1 MTDTTPSGN
10 AESAESADNGADKYM
25 VPALERGLRLLQEF
39 GRGNATLGAPELA
52 RRLQLPRATIFRM
65 LNTLEAMGFLQR
77 AEGSNDYRLG
87 LSVLRLGFE
96 FLSSMDLTELGQPVI
111 ARLCGEI
118 RYPCN
123 IVVRDGRSIVY
134 VAKVTPPTPLTSSVR
149 VGTRLPAHATALGRV
164 LLADL
169 SLSELRTLYP
179 EEHLE
184 AHTPKTPRTVLDLF
198 NLVEADREGFQ
209 RGRNLDK
216 IGQDE
221 ADTSELFFN
230 DVRVPITNCLGEE
243 GQGFIYLMSELP
255 QERLSIA
262 VSAQAGAQRAFD
274 EALAFT
280 KDRKAFGKT
289 VFDFQNT
296 RFVLA
301 DLAAKLQAGWAHLDW
316 CLKRHETHDLNG
328 SQASAAKLW
337 HTELLWEVCDK
348 ALQLHGGAGYMN
360 EYMIARL
367 WRDARVQRIYGGTT
381 EIMKEVVGRSL

>member
-169 SLSELRTLYP
+169 SLPELRTLYP

-198 NLVEADREGFQ
+198 NLVEADRERGHVFSEGFYESSICTIAAPV
-209 RGRNLDK
+209 RDHSGRVVAALGTTVPAPHVEEGRAETLIAGVCDAAA
-216 IGQDE
+216 E
-221 ADTSELFFN
+221 LSELLN
-230 DVRVPITNCLGEE
+230 YR
-243 GQGFIYLMSELP
+243 P
-255 QERLSIA
+255 QTQTQTQTQTAQLLSLN
-262 VSAQAGAQRAFD
+262 SRRAG
-274 EALAFT
+274 
-280 KDRKAFGKT
+280 
-289 VFDFQNT
+289 
-296 RFVLA
+296 
-301 DLAAKLQAGWAHLDW
+301 
-316 CLKRHETHDLNG
+316 
-328 SQASAAKLW
+328 
-337 HTELLWEVCDK
+337 
-348 ALQLHGGAGYMN
+348 GGH
-360 EYMIARL
+360 
-367 WRDARVQRIYGGTT
+367 V
-381 EIMKEVVGRSL
+381 

>member
-1 MTDTTPSGN
+1 GN

-198 NLVEADREGFQ
+198 NLVEADRERGHVFSEGFYESSICTIAAPV
-209 RGRNLDK
+209 RDHSGRVVAALGTTVPAPHVEEGRAETLIAGVCDAAA
-216 IGQDE
+216 E
-221 ADTSELFFN
+221 LSELLN
-230 DVRVPITNCLGEE
+230 YR
-243 GQGFIYLMSELP
+243 P
-255 QERLSIA
+255 QTQTQTAQLLSLN
-262 VSAQAGAQRAFD
+262 SRRAG
-274 EALAFT
+274 
-280 KDRKAFGKT
+280 
-289 VFDFQNT
+289 
-296 RFVLA
+296 
-301 DLAAKLQAGWAHLDW
+301 
-316 CLKRHETHDLNG
+316 
-328 SQASAAKLW
+328 
-337 HTELLWEVCDK
+337 
-348 ALQLHGGAGYMN
+348 GGH
-360 EYMIARL
+360 
-367 WRDARVQRIYGGTT
+367 V
-381 EIMKEVVGRSL
+381 

>member
-184 AHTPKTPRTVLDLF
+184 AHTPK
-198 NLVEADREGFQ
+198 
-209 RGRNLDK
+209 
-216 IGQDE
+216 
-221 ADTSELFFN
+221 
-230 DVRVPITNCLGEE
+230 
-243 GQGFIYLMSELP
+243 
-255 QERLSIA
+255 
-262 VSAQAGAQRAFD
+262 
-274 EALAFT
+274 
-280 KDRKAFGKT
+280 
-289 VFDFQNT
+289 
-296 RFVLA
+296 
-301 DLAAKLQAGWAHLDW
+301 
-316 CLKRHETHDLNG
+316 
-328 SQASAAKLW
+328 
-337 HTELLWEVCDK
+337 
-348 ALQLHGGAGYMN
+348 
-360 EYMIARL
+360 
-367 WRDARVQRIYGGTT
+367 
-381 EIMKEVVGRSL
+381 

>member
-1 MTDTTPSGN
+1 MTDTPSSEN
-10 AESAESADNGADKYM
+10 TESADNGADKYM

-169 SLSELRTLYP
+169 SLPELRTLYP

-198 NLVEADREGFQ
+198 NLVEADRERGHVFSEGFYESSICTIAAPV
-209 RGRNLDK
+209 RDHSGRVVAALGTTVPAPHVEEGRAQALIAGVCDAAA
-216 IGQDE
+216 E
-221 ADTSELFFN
+221 LSELLN
-230 DVRVPITNCLGEE
+230 YR
-243 GQGFIYLMSELP
+243 P
-255 QERLSIA
+255 QTQTQTQTQTAQLLSLN
-262 VSAQAGAQRAFD
+262 SRRAG
-274 EALAFT
+274 
-280 KDRKAFGKT
+280 
-289 VFDFQNT
+289 
-296 RFVLA
+296 
-301 DLAAKLQAGWAHLDW
+301 
-316 CLKRHETHDLNG
+316 
-328 SQASAAKLW
+328 
-337 HTELLWEVCDK
+337 
-348 ALQLHGGAGYMN
+348 GGH
-360 EYMIARL
+360 
-367 WRDARVQRIYGGTT
+367 V
-381 EIMKEVVGRSL
+381 